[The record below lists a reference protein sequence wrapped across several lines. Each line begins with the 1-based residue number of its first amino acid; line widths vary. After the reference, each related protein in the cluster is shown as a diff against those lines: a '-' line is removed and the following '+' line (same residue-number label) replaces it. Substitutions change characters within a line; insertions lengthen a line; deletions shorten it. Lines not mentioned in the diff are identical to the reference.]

1 MSDLDNKLKMVVEGL
16 LLAAGRPLT
25 IDNIASVFDKKERPD
40 RQELKAVMQV
50 ISEECNDRGFE
61 LTEVASGYRFQV
73 KQELSEWIGRLWEE
87 KSPRYT
93 RALLE
98 TLSLI
103 VYRQPITRGD
113 IEEIR
118 GVGGSPNIIRTLLDR
133 EWVRVVGH
141 RDVPG
146 RPAMFATTKQFLDYF
161 NLKSLQE
168 LPPLAEIKDLGKSE
182 QELDLEDDFTARVS
196 LELPEEAIDESSYER
211 TVATEAE
218 LLAEREAVELSKKPL
233 DEILGI
239 NMTEELLDSEDSIE
253 TQRSESAKISLES
266 ASEPS
271 RTSMDGK
278 QGDPSIETGHEKQ
291 PDQGDAVEEHD
302 NNIEQSELDA
312 ANETMDFEIEEER
325 SKFD

>member
-118 GVGGSPNIIRTLLDR
+118 GVGVSPNIIRTLLDR

-218 LLAEREAVELSKKPL
+218 LLTEREAVELSKKPL

-239 NMTEELLDSEDSIE
+239 NLTEELLDSEDSIE
-253 TQRSESAKISLES
+253 TQRSESAKISPER

-291 PDQGDAVEEHD
+291 PDQGDAIEEHD

>member
-25 IDNIASVFDKKERPD
+25 IDNIASVFDKQERPD

-118 GVGGSPNIIRTLLDR
+118 GVGVSPNIIRTLLDR

-239 NMTEELLDSEDSIE
+239 NLTEELLDSEDSIE
-253 TQRSESAKISLES
+253 TQRSESAKISPES

-291 PDQGDAVEEHD
+291 PDQGDAIEEHD
-302 NNIEQSELDA
+302 NNIEKSELDA

>member
-118 GVGGSPNIIRTLLDR
+118 GVGVSPNIIRTLLDR

-239 NMTEELLDSEDSIE
+239 NLTEELLDSEDSIE
-253 TQRSESAKISLES
+253 TQRSESAKISPES

-312 ANETMDFEIEEER
+312 ANETMGFEIEEER

>member
-118 GVGGSPNIIRTLLDR
+118 GVGVSPNIIRTLLDR

-146 RPAMFATTKQFLDYF
+146 RPAMFATTKKFLDYF

-239 NMTEELLDSEDSIE
+239 NLTEELLDSEDSIE
-253 TQRSESAKISLES
+253 TQRSESAKISPES

>member
-25 IDNIASVFDKKERPD
+25 IDNIASVFDKQERPD

-118 GVGGSPNIIRTLLDR
+118 GVGVSPNIIRTLLDR

-146 RPAMFATTKQFLDYF
+146 RPAMFATTKKFLDYF

-239 NMTEELLDSEDSIE
+239 NLTKELLDTEDSAE
-253 TQRSESAKISLES
+253 TQRSESAKISPES

>member
-118 GVGGSPNIIRTLLDR
+118 GVGVSPNIIRTLLDR

-239 NMTEELLDSEDSIE
+239 NLTEELLDSEDSIE
-253 TQRSESAKISLES
+253 TQRSESAKIPPES

-291 PDQGDAVEEHD
+291 PDQGDAIEEHD

>member
-118 GVGGSPNIIRTLLDR
+118 GVGVSPNIIRTLLDR

-239 NMTEELLDSEDSIE
+239 NLTEELLDSEDSIE

-312 ANETMDFEIEEER
+312 ANETMGFEIEEER

>member
-118 GVGGSPNIIRTLLDR
+118 GVGVSPNIIRTLLDR

-239 NMTEELLDSEDSIE
+239 NLTEELLDSEDSIE
-253 TQRSESAKISLES
+253 TQRSESAKISPES

-291 PDQGDAVEEHD
+291 PDQGDAIEEHD
-302 NNIEQSELDA
+302 NNIEKSELDA
-312 ANETMDFEIEEER
+312 ANETMDFENEEER

>member
-87 KSPRYT
+87 KPPRYT

-118 GVGGSPNIIRTLLDR
+118 GVGVSPNIIRTLLDR

-182 QELDLEDDFTARVS
+182 QELDLEDDFTARGS
-196 LELPEEAIDESSYER
+196 LELPEEAIDESGYER
-211 TVATEAE
+211 TVATDAE

-239 NMTEELLDSEDSIE
+239 NLTEELLDSEDSIE
-253 TQRSESAKISLES
+253 TQRSESAKIPPES

-291 PDQGDAVEEHD
+291 PDQGDAIEEHD
-302 NNIEQSELDA
+302 NNIEKSELDA

>member
-118 GVGGSPNIIRTLLDR
+118 GVGVSPNIIRTLLDR

-239 NMTEELLDSEDSIE
+239 NLTEELLDSEDSIE
-253 TQRSESAKISLES
+253 TQRSESAKISPES

-312 ANETMDFEIEEER
+312 ANETMAFEIEEER

>member
-118 GVGGSPNIIRTLLDR
+118 GVGVSPNIIRTLLDR

-182 QELDLEDDFTARVS
+182 QELDLEDDFTARGS
-196 LELPEEAIDESSYER
+196 LELPEEAIDESGYER

-239 NMTEELLDSEDSIE
+239 NLTEELLDSEDSIE
-253 TQRSESAKISLES
+253 TQRSESAKISPES

-291 PDQGDAVEEHD
+291 PDQGDAIEEHD

>member
-118 GVGGSPNIIRTLLDR
+118 GVGVSPNIIRTLLDR

-239 NMTEELLDSEDSIE
+239 NLTEELLDSEDSIE
-253 TQRSESAKISLES
+253 TQRSESAKISPES

-291 PDQGDAVEEHD
+291 PDQGDAIEEHD

-312 ANETMDFEIEEER
+312 ENETIDFEIEEER

>member
-118 GVGGSPNIIRTLLDR
+118 GVGVSPNIIRTLLDR

-239 NMTEELLDSEDSIE
+239 NLTEELLDSEDSIE
-253 TQRSESAKISLES
+253 TQRSESAKISPES

-291 PDQGDAVEEHD
+291 PDQGDAIEEHD

>member
-40 RQELKAVMQV
+40 RQELKVVMQV

-87 KSPRYT
+87 KPPRYT

-118 GVGGSPNIIRTLLDR
+118 GVGVSPNIIRTLLDR

-239 NMTEELLDSEDSIE
+239 NLTEELLDSEDSIE
-253 TQRSESAKISLES
+253 TQRSESAKIPPES

-291 PDQGDAVEEHD
+291 PDQGDAIEEHD
-302 NNIEQSELDA
+302 NNIEKSELDA

>member
-118 GVGGSPNIIRTLLDR
+118 GVGVSPNIIRTLLDR

-239 NMTEELLDSEDSIE
+239 NLTEELLDSEDSIE
-253 TQRSESAKISLES
+253 TQRSESAKISPES

-291 PDQGDAVEEHD
+291 PDQGDAIEEYD
-302 NNIEQSELDA
+302 NNIEKSELDA